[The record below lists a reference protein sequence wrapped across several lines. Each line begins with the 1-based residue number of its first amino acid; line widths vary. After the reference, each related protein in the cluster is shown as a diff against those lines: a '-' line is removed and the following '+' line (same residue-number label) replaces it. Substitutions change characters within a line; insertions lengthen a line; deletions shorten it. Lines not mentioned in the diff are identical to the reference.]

1 MYHRTTVNVDK
12 AAAFSTVATQLKA
25 HPAVKAVVYF
35 DTKSDNSGDRG
46 IGIDSTT
53 TALGAF
59 KKLAADPMFRVTL
72 R

>member
-1 MYHRTTVNVDK
+1 
-12 AAAFSTVATQLKA
+12 
-25 HPAVKAVVYF
+25 VKAVVYF
-35 DTKSDNSGDRG
+35 DTKSDNSGDRE
-46 IGIDSTT
+46 ISIDSTA